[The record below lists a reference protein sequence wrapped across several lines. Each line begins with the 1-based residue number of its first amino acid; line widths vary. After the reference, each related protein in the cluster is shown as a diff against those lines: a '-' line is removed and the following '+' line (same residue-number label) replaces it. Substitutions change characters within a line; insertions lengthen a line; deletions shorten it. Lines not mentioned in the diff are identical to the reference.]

1 MYICKINKSDMRK
14 QKQSRTMKRYRRAT
28 TANYLD
34 ARTGEPFSNF
44 KQILWAPYTH
54 DLQDNS

>member
-1 MYICKINKSDMRK
+1 
-14 QKQSRTMKRYRRAT
+14 MKRYRRAT

-54 DLQDNS
+54 DLVDNSSQTNNEHNANTY

>member
-1 MYICKINKSDMRK
+1 
-14 QKQSRTMKRYRRAT
+14 MKRYRTAT